1 MTKGMLEAKI
11 SERVTK
17 FEHEHMGRGPK
28 KIKSKIV
35 EDMVIVRL
43 VGFLTPA
50 EKKMACDLSGIKT
63 IKQTRMQLFE
73 YSIEEFKRI
82 FEGIFDSRIISI
94 HSDISTVSG
103 EKIIIVVFE
112 ECIADKLGD
121 ECRV

>member
-17 FEHEHMGRGPK
+17 FEHEHMGRGPT
-28 KIKSKIV
+28 KIKSKII
-35 EDMVIVRL
+35 EDLVIVRL

-50 EKKMACDLSGIKT
+50 EKKMACNVSGIKT

-82 FEGIFDSRIISI
+82 FDGIFDAQIVSI
-94 HSDISTVSG
+94 HSDISTISG
-103 EKIIIVVFE
+103 EKIIIVIFDK
-112 ECIADKLGD
+112 CIAD
-121 ECRV
+121 